1 MSQRA
6 PVPSESVDEGQVKLA
21 VSVAG
26 GGDGAA
32 VAGELIPG
40 PRRQG
45 DETWLL
51 AAVSGDGG
59 ERTAV
64 DVVNVLRS
72 SVSDASTDDIGA
84 VLKSA
89 YRRLNSSFYQQGMG
103 KQTASAVALV
113 ANGKYATIAHVGD
126 GRAYLFRAGRL
137 NRITREIAPA
147 PIRGGKARD
156 EQGPAEQ
163 PKPLLGARER
173 LDSRQPAI
181 YEITLLAD
189 DRVLLC
195 TASVYQST
203 GEDAITQS
211 IASSDSDS
219 ALSLLASDGA
229 PGAAVVAVISAARE
243 RAPVVITSEGQTSPV
258 PLIAAAVVILI
269 LVIAFAIY
277 TFAF

>member
-6 PVPSESVDEGQVKLA
+6 PVASDSIDEGQVRLA

-32 VAGELIPG
+32 VAGEQIPA
-40 PRRQG
+40 PRRNG

-51 AAVSGDGG
+51 AAVTGEGG

-72 SVSDASTDDIGA
+72 SVSDASTDDIGT
-84 VLKSA
+84 VLKGA

-103 KQTASAVALV
+103 RQTASAVALV

-126 GRAYLFRAGRL
+126 GRAYLYRAGRL
-137 NRITREIAPA
+137 NQITRDVAPA
-147 PIRGGKARD
+147 PIKSGKAKD
-156 EQGPAEQ
+156 DQPAGEQ

-173 LDSRQPAI
+173 LDSRQPSV
-181 YEITLLAD
+181 YEITLLPD
-189 DRVLLC
+189 DRLLLC
-195 TASVYQST
+195 TAGIYQ
-203 GEDAITQS
+203 GADEAAIS
-211 IASSDSDS
+211 EGIAADDSES
-219 ALSLLASDGA
+219 AVTLLTEGNG
-229 PGAAVVAVISAARE
+229 PGAAVVAIVSAARE
-243 RAPVVITSEGQTSPV
+243 RAPIVIGSEGQTSAV
-258 PLIAAAVVILI
+258 PLIAAAIVIFI
-269 LVIAFAIY
+269 MIVAFAVY